1 MKDLSLKEKYTKEVI
16 PALKAKFGYTNE
28 MAVPKIQKIV
38 VNVGTGRMSQQA
50 NFTDKLLPA
59 VVSELTAIT
68 GQKPRTN
75 PSKKSIA
82 GFKMREGTV
91 VGVSVTLRG
100 ARMYDFLDKMNKIV
114 FPRVRDFKGLETKGI
129 DAAGNFTVGFKE
141 HTVFPEI
148 NAENSKADFG
158 VQVTVVTN
166 IGDREEAAELYR
178 LMGIPLKK
186 VMG

>member
-16 PALKAKFGYTNE
+16 PALKAKFGYKNE
-28 MAVPKIQKIV
+28 MSAPKIQKIV

-59 VVSELTAIT
+59 VINELATIT

-82 GFKMREGTV
+82 GFKMRQGAV

-100 ARMYDFLDKMNKIV
+100 ERMYAFLDKVNKIV

-129 DAAGNFTVGFKE
+129 DGVGNLSIGFRE

-148 NAENSKADFG
+148 SPEHAKADFG
-158 VQVTVVTN
+158 VQVTVVARANTR
-166 IGDREEAAELYR
+166 DEAVELYR
-178 LMGIPLKK
+178 LLGVPLKK
-186 VMG
+186 D

>member
-1 MKDLSLKEKYTKEVI
+1 MKDQSLKEKYIKEVV
-16 PALKAKFGYTNE
+16 PALKATFGYKNE
-28 MAVPKIQKIV
+28 MAVPKITKIV

-59 VVSELTAIT
+59 VVNELMTIT

-82 GFKMREGTV
+82 GFKMRQGTV

-114 FPRVRDFKGLETKGI
+114 FPRVRDFKGLETKGV
-129 DAAGNFTVGFKE
+129 DTAGNLSLGFKE

-148 NAENSKADFG
+148 TPENAKADFG
-158 VQVTVVTN
+158 IQVTVVSQANT
-166 IGDREEAAELYR
+166 REEAVEMFR
-178 LMGIPLKK
+178 LLGVPLKK
-186 VMG
+186 D

>member
-1 MKDLSLKEKYTKEVI
+1 MKDLSLKEKYIKEVI
-16 PALKAKFGYTNE
+16 PALKAKFGYKNE
-28 MAVPKIQKIV
+28 MAVPKITKIV

-59 VVSELTAIT
+59 VVNELATIT

-82 GFKMREGTV
+82 GFKMRQGTI

-114 FPRVRDFKGLETKGI
+114 FPRVRDFKGMETKGV
-129 DAAGNFTVGFKE
+129 DGAGNLSMGFKE

-148 NAENSKADFG
+148 SPEHAKADFG
-158 VQVTVVTN
+158 IQVTVVSRAN
-166 IGDREEAAELYR
+166 SREEAVEMYR
-178 LMGIPLKK
+178 LLGVPLKS
-186 VMG
+186 

>member
-1 MKDLSLKEKYTKEVI
+1 MKDLSLKEKYIQEVV
-16 PALKAKFGYTNE
+16 PALKAKFGYKNE
-28 MAVPKIQKIV
+28 MATPKIQKIV

-59 VVSELTAIT
+59 VVSELMVIT

-82 GFKMREGTV
+82 GFKMRQGTV

-100 ARMYDFLDKMNKIV
+100 ERMYAFLDKVNKIV
-114 FPRVRDFKGLETKGI
+114 FPRVRDFKGVETKGV
-129 DAAGNFTVGFKE
+129 DGAGNLSVGFKE

-148 NAENSKADFG
+148 SPENTKADFG
-158 VQVTVVTN
+158 IQVTVVTRAN
-166 IGDREEAAELYR
+166 SRDEAVEMYR
-178 LMGIPLKK
+178 LLGVPLKK
-186 VMG
+186 D

>member
-1 MKDLSLKEKYTKEVI
+1 MKDLNLKEKYITEVI
-16 PALKAKFGYTNE
+16 PALKAKFGYKNE
-28 MAVPKIQKIV
+28 MAVPKITKIV

-59 VVSELTAIT
+59 VVNELTTIT

-82 GFKMREGTV
+82 GFKMRQGTI

-114 FPRVRDFKGLETKGI
+114 FPRVRDFKGLETKGV
-129 DAAGNFTVGFKE
+129 DAAGNLSLGFKE

-148 NAENSKADFG
+148 TPESAKADFG
-158 VQVTVVTN
+158 IQVTVVSRTDN
-166 IGDREEAAELYR
+166 KEAAVEMYR
-178 LMGIPLKK
+178 LMGVPLKS
-186 VMG
+186 

>member
-1 MKDLSLKEKYTKEVI
+1 MKDLSLKEKYIKEVV
-16 PALKAKFGYTNE
+16 PALKAKFGHKNE
-28 MAVPKIQKIV
+28 MAAPKIQKIV

-59 VVSELTAIT
+59 VVNELMAIT

-82 GFKMREGTV
+82 GFKMRQGTV

-100 ARMYDFLDKMNKIV
+100 ERMYAFLDKMNKIV

-129 DAAGNFTVGFKE
+129 DGAGNLSIGFRE

-148 NAENSKADFG
+148 SPENAKADFG
-158 VQVTVVTN
+158 VQVTVVVSTN
-166 IGDREEAAELYR
+166 SRDEAVELYR
-178 LMGIPLKK
+178 LLGVPLKK
-186 VMG
+186 D

>member
-1 MKDLSLKEKYTKEVI
+1 MKDLSLKEKYTTVVA
-16 PALKAKFGYTNE
+16 PAMKAKFGYKSE
-28 MAVPKIQKIV
+28 MATPKIKKIV

-59 VVSELTAIT
+59 VVTELAAIT

-75 PSKKSIA
+75 KSTKSIA

-100 ARMYDFLDKMNKIV
+100 ARMYDFLDKINKIV

-129 DAAGNFTVGFKE
+129 DAGGNLNIGLKE

-148 NAENSKADFG
+148 NPENAKADFG
-158 VQVTVVTN
+158 VQITVVAN
-166 IGDREEAAELYR
+166 IEDREEAVEFYR
-178 LMGIPLKK
+178 LMGVPLKS
-186 VMG
+186 